1 MTLHQPIPPVPL
13 SQPAPIYL
21 KQAPLSDSECD
32 VTDAW
37 NERSDPENEEGAIVT
52 AFFEHATDHGQTQ
65 ATMIGLSIEEDGL
78 TLFYTGYGALA
89 MLGTQAV
96 CWIEQVHGETLQ

>member
-1 MTLHQPIPPVPL
+1 MTLLQPIPQQVPL
-13 SQPAPIYL
+13 SQPL

-37 NERSDPENEEGAIVT
+37 LERNDPENEEGAIVT
-52 AFFEHATDHGQTQ
+52 AFFEHSYDHGQTQ

-89 MLGTQAV
+89 MLGAQAV
-96 CWIEQVHGETLQ
+96 YRIEQVHGETLQ